1 MSREQTGNIA
11 WEQFDAVLFDLDGV
25 LTDTA
30 RLHTDAWRQTFDALL
45 RRRSE
50 ASGEPFRPFDADVDY
65 LRYVDGRPR
74 FDGVRDFLRSREIA
88 LPEGPDEA
96 APGFDTIRGVGN
108 HKNSLV
114 NEIFESRGVEA
125 FPGSVAL
132 VRQLRA
138 AGIRTGVVTSS
149 GNCDVVLAAA
159 QIQEL
164 FEVKVDGD
172 LAARKRLAGKPAP
185 DTFLEGARALGVEPG
200 RSVVVEDAIAGVQ
213 AGCSGGFGLVIG
225 VARKGNAE
233 ALRESGA
240 HVVVSDLAEIVGPPS
255 RAVRERSR

>member
-1 MSREQTGNIA
+1 LGDDTAAKIA
-11 WEQFDAVLFDLDGV
+11 WERFDAVLFDLDGV

-30 RLHTDAWRQTFDALL
+30 SLHTEAWKQTFDEFL

-50 ASGEPFRPFDADVDY
+50 ATGEPFRPFDPGADY

-74 FDGVRDFLRSREIA
+74 FDGVRDFLRSREID
-88 LPEGPDEA
+88 LPEGPEDA
-96 APGFDTIRGVGN
+96 PPGFDTIRAVGN
-108 HKNSLV
+108 HKNALV

-125 FPGSVAL
+125 FSGSVAL

-138 AGIRTGVVTSS
+138 AGLRTAVVTSS
-149 GNCDVVLAAA
+149 GNCEVVLAAA
-159 QIQEL
+159 KIQDL
-164 FEVKVDGD
+164 FEVKVDGE

-185 DTFLEGARALGVEPG
+185 DAFLEAARALGAEPA
-200 RSVVVEDAIAGVQ
+200 RSVVVEDAISGVEAGR
-213 AGCSGGFGLVIG
+213 SGGFGLVIG

-240 HVVVSDLAEIVGPPS
+240 HVVVSDLAELVGP
-255 RAVRERSR
+255 